1 MLTGAAGAT
10 HRTRWRFRYIQAQ
23 RNCIS
28 QHQQQPGEFVNK
40 PDQYRLPRG
49 VLPTRYELVLEP
61 DLDRA
66 SFTGAVRIH
75 VDVVETATEI
85 LLNALDLVITS
96 AQVSATHGPIPTQVH
111 NDAVAERITLTL
123 AEPLGVG
130 PATLDIQ
137 FSGELNDKLLGF
149 YRSSYE
155 ANDGTTKT
163 LATTQFESTNA
174 RRAFPCFDEPDLKA
188 VFEVTLVVAQGLE
201 AISCGPEVESQ
212 ILADTRRRVKFA
224 PTMVMSTYL
233 VAFIVGELEYSETV
247 DADGTDLR
255 IVHVPGK
262 GHLTGFALE
271 TGAAALTWLADYYG
285 IAYPGEKLDMIAIP
299 DFAFGAMENLG
310 CVTYRETLLLVDPT
324 TTPAAELSRIAD
336 VISHEL
342 AHMWFGDLVTMKWWN
357 GIWLKEAFA
366 TFMEMAAVDAMHPEW
381 RRWDQFGQSRSA
393 AFAVDSL
400 TSTRAIEFEVRSPAE
415 AEGMYDILTY
425 EKGAAVLRML
435 EQYLGPEAFRK
446 AVHLYLDRYA
456 YGNTENEDLWTA
468 IEESTGEPVKAT
480 AESWIFQ
487 GGFPLVR
494 VSRVSPTQISC
505 TQTRFLLDGSES
517 DGRLWHIPI
526 ILRVKVDGEII
537 EHRLL
542 LSSLSEQVTFGG
554 QVEWVVAN
562 AGGDGFYRVSY
573 DDELRESLVGEV
585 QEILTDLERH
595 NLVDD
600 TWAAVHAGH
609 APAIAFLRLVEGFAS
624 ETDVGVWK
632 AIAQGLGMLDRVLEG
647 TARARFQVRVADLS
661 TAALEVIGT
670 QPAETEDSLTRETR
684 AVLLGLAANIGADS
698 EAIEWAKR
706 VHKMAMVD
714 PVSVDPNL
722 ASAALRVAAAHG
734 TADDYQSVLA
744 TFSSAATPQEEVRY
758 LYALADFPTEK
769 QINETLAMT
778 LTDQVRTQNAPFL
791 IGRCLTNREHGAVA
805 WEFLTHNWDEIVERY
820 PSNSIVRMLEGVKA
834 LSRPDDAAAVGAFFE
849 THEVAQG
856 KLSLAQ
862 HLETL
867 RINVALRERE
877 ATALAA
883 EL

>member
-1 MLTGAAGAT
+1 
-10 HRTRWRFRYIQAQ
+10 
-23 RNCIS
+23 
-28 QHQQQPGEFVNK
+28 VNK

-49 VLPTRYELVLEP
+49 VVPRHYELVLEP
-61 DLDRA
+61 DLDQARFA
-66 SFTGAVRIH
+66 GSVRIH
-75 VDVVETATEI
+75 VDVVEASTEI
-85 LLNALDLVITS
+85 LLNALDLDIAAARVVGARGPID
-96 AQVSATHGPIPTQVH
+96 AQVHS
-111 NDAVAERITLTL
+111 DASAERITLTL
-123 AEPLGVG
+123 ADRLEIGQ
-130 PATLDIQ
+130 ATLEIQ
-137 FSGELNDKLLGF
+137 FSGVLNDKLLGF

-155 ANDGTTKT
+155 AADGTTKI

-174 RRAFPCFDEPDLKA
+174 RRAFPCFDEPDFKA

-212 ILADTRRRVKFA
+212 ILGDGRRRVRFA
-224 PTMVMSTYL
+224 PTMIMSTYL

-247 DADGTDLR
+247 DAGGTDLR

-271 TGAAALTWLADYYG
+271 TGAAALKWLADYYA

-400 TSTRAIEFEVRSPAE
+400 ASTRAIEFEVRSPAE

-435 EQYLGPEAFRK
+435 EQYLGPAAFRE
-446 AVHLYLDRYA
+446 AVHLYLERYA

-487 GGFPLVR
+487 GGFPLVS
-494 VSRVSPTQISC
+494 VNRVSPTQITC
-505 TQTRFLLDGSES
+505 TQTRFLLAGSQS
-517 DGRLWHIPI
+517 DDRLWHIPI
-526 ILRVKVDGEII
+526 ILRAKVDGEII

-542 LSSLSEQVTFGG
+542 LSSQSEQITFDG

-573 DDELRESLVGEV
+573 DDGLRESLVGEV
-585 QEILTDLERH
+585 QEILTSLERH

-632 AIAQGLGMLDRVLEG
+632 AIAQGLGTLNRVLDS
-647 TARARFQVRVADLS
+647 ADRSRFQVRVSDLS

-670 QPAETEDSLTRETR
+670 EPAEAEDSLTRETR
-684 AVLLGLAANIGADS
+684 AVLLGLAANVGENPA
-698 EAIEWAKR
+698 AIEWAKR
-706 VHKMAMVD
+706 VHNTAILD
-714 PVSVDPNL
+714 PAGVDPNL
-722 ASAALRVAAAHG
+722 ASTALRVVAAHG
-734 TADDYQSVLA
+734 TADDYQSVLT

-769 QINETLAMT
+769 QMNDTLAMT

-791 IGRCLTNREHGAVA
+791 VSRCLTNREHGAVA
-805 WEFLTHNWDEIVERY
+805 WEFITHNWDEIIERY

-834 LSRPDDAAAVGAFFE
+834 LSRPDDASAVGAFFE

-856 KLSLAQ
+856 KLTLAQ

-867 RINVALRERE
+867 RINVALRKRE
-877 ATALAA
+877 STALAS